1 MNKADYGVKTLYKEI
16 FIGSDCILPK
26 VVLRYCLPSLNT
38 FLIVLLLDYHFHDW
52 SEIQQWSPGL
62 LVL

>member
-1 MNKADYGVKTLYKEI
+1 MESKP
-16 FIGSDCILPK
+16 FIKKYLLVVIVYYLK